1 MFAKILDTFLN
12 PEIDYHQYKSNNV
25 VDQYY
30 SAARKGGSAF
40 YSIQDY
46 FKFKSTHIKNIFT
59 ILPTPYYAEFTGTGL
74 VTPHIDGG
82 KDTVALNYYLNVGS
96 GDETVFYKK
105 KDDSVLPY
113 PNTNSYNVND
123 LDELGRFSAK
133 PFEAWLLDVNKIH
146 GIIKQDDQTRTMIT
160 FRWKHYS
167 FEEIYN
173 SLNVG
178 KDSWSNIE

>member
-82 KDTVALNYYLNVGS
+82 KDTVALNYYLNVGG

-105 KDDSVLPY
+105 KNDSVLPY

-133 PFEAWLLDVNKIH
+133 PFEAWLLDVKKIH